1 MVVGVCR
8 IRLRLPENQSLKG
21 KRTVLKSLVARL
33 QNKFKV
39 TAAEVGDN
47 DSWQLATIGAACIS
61 NDERHANQVLAS
73 VVEFVRRERLD
84 AEILDVETE
93 IIDGLG

>member
-39 TAAEVGDN
+39 SAAEVGDN

-93 IIDGLG
+93 IIDGLD